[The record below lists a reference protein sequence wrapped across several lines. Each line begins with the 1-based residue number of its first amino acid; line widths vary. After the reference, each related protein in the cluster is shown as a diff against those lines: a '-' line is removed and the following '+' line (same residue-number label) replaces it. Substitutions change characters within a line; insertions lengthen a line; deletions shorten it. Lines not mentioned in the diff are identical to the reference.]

1 MWVSREFGTPANECQ
16 VPLRCPKMSEGY
28 VMGKCNT
35 EPMEEQLAPSKQQL
49 ESISSGSGQLCLG
62 S

>member
-1 MWVSREFGTPANECQ
+1 
-16 VPLRCPKMSEGY
+16 MSEGY

-35 EPMEEQLAPSKQQL
+35 EPMEEQLAPSKQHL
-49 ESISSGSGQLCLG
+49 ESISSGSGQLSLG